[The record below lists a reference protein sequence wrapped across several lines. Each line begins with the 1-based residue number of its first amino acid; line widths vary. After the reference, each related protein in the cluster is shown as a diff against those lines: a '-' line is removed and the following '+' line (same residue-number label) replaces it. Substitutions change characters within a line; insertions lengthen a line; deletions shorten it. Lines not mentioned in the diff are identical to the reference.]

1 MSDSTIPVQNTKCR
15 NFTFFLTGYGLHCS
29 GLPALLRLH
38 IGGRFAT
45 NQVEP
50 ASGAPS
56 NRSNTDY
63 TNLKQMKTKDKLAVR
78 KKVADLSTIICKE
91 EESWG
96 QRGKEIMWIEWT
108 SFSAEQNAASCR

>member
-1 MSDSTIPVQNTKCR
+1 
-15 NFTFFLTGYGLHCS
+15 
-29 GLPALLRLH
+29 
-38 IGGRFAT
+38 
-45 NQVEP
+45 
-50 ASGAPS
+50 
-56 NRSNTDY
+56 
-63 TNLKQMKTKDKLAVR
+63 MKTKDKLAVR